1 MSPAERYLHDV
12 LSHVPAAFPEHRAR
26 IAADLRSHLA
36 ESVEAGESEAGAV
49 RRMGPAEQTAAT
61 FLEGAPLPLASLAD
75 RIGAYIVDNALFL
88 VPVLGAL
95 AAISYRD
102 PSRIAALNDPATPA
116 DRAIV
121 GTIVIV
127 SVAYAIAYF
136 PILEARYGQTPGKR
150 LFGIAVVKT
159 TGTAVRL
166 PGAIIRRIP
175 KLFNISLLDALFAP
189 FTARR
194 QRAFD
199 IVAGTIVVTSPRAPR
214 KLHAWAAAGVMAALW
229 AAAAAVLIST
239 ADRV

>member
-1 MSPAERYLHDV
+1 MSPAERYVRDV
-12 LSHVPAAFPEHRAR
+12 LSHVPAAFPGHRAR

-36 ESVEAGESEAGAV
+36 DSVAAGESEAGAV

-61 FLEGAPLPLASLAD
+61 FLDGAPLHVAPLLD
-75 RIGAYIVDNALFL
+75 RIGAYTFDNALL
-88 VPVLGAL
+88 LAPALAAL
-95 AAISYRD
+95 AAIVGGDAR
-102 PSRIAALNDPATPA
+102 RIAALNDPSTPA

-121 GTIVIV
+121 GTFVVIV
-127 SVAYAIAYF
+127 VAYAIVYF
-136 PILEARYGQTPGKR
+136 PLLEARYGQTLGKR

-166 PGAIIRRIP
+166 PGALIRRIP
-175 KLFNISLLDALFAP
+175 RLFNISLLDALFAP

-214 KLHAWAAAGVMAALW
+214 KLHAWAAAAVMAAL
-229 AAAAAVLIST
+229 AAAATAVLVS
-239 ADRV
+239 AVGRA

>member
-1 MSPAERYLHDV
+1 MSPAERYLHEV

-49 RRMGPAEQTAAT
+49 RRMGPAEETAAA
-61 FLEGAPLPLASLAD
+61 FLEGSPLPVAPLAY
-75 RIGAYIVDNALFL
+75 RIGAYVFDNALLL
-88 VPVLGAL
+88 VPALGVL

-102 PSRIAALNDPATPA
+102 PTRIAALDDPSTPA

-121 GTIVIV
+121 GTFVIV
-127 SVAYAIAYF
+127 TVAYAIAYF
-136 PILEARYGQTPGKR
+136 PILEARYGQTLGKR

-175 KLFNISLLDALFAP
+175 RLFSISLVDALFAP
-189 FTARR
+189 FTAHR

-214 KLHAWAAAGVMAALW
+214 KLHAWAAAGLMTALM
-229 AAAAAVLIST
+229 AAAAAVLVST
-239 ADRV
+239 AGRI

>member
-36 ESVEAGESEAGAV
+36 ECVEAGESEAGAV

-75 RIGAYIVDNALFL
+75 RIGAYVVDNALFL

-102 PSRIAALNDPATPA
+102 PGRIAALNDPSTPA

-136 PILEARYGQTPGKR
+136 PLLEARYGQTLGKR

-159 TGTAVRL
+159 AGTAVRL
-166 PGAIIRRIP
+166 PGALIRRIP
-175 KLFNISLLDALFAP
+175 RLFNISLLDALFAA

-199 IVAGTIVVTSPRAPR
+199 IVAGTIVVTSPRAQR
-214 KLHAWAAAGVMAALW
+214 KLHAWAAAGLMAALM
-229 AAAAAVLIST
+229 AAAAALLMST
-239 ADRV
+239 GTRV